1 MRWGTQEAWQ
11 LWEGKL
17 VSCGW
22 VMLELVLAGHPA
34 QEHRQAGEHDDHLA
48 RRPREA
54 GRRGAAREWEF
65 VRPEPG
71 VGEGMKSWTMGAGG
85 RERCVHQ
92 TRRDAR

>member
-22 VMLELVLAGHPA
+22 VMLELVQAGHPA
-34 QEHRQAGEHDDHLA
+34 QEHRQASEHDDHLA
-48 RRPREA
+48 KWLREA
-54 GRRGAAREWEF
+54 GRCGAALTWEF

-71 VGEGMKSWTMGAGG
+71 VWEGMKSWTMRASG
-85 RERCVHQ
+85 RERRVHR
-92 TRRDAR
+92 T